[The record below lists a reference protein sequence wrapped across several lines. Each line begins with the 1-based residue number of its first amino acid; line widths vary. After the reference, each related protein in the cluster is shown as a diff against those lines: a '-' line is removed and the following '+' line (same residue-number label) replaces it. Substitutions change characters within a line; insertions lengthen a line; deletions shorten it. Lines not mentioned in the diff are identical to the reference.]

1 MQEHLFSNQQ
11 PFTLYELNVLI
22 QSTLDAVFYGKYFW
36 VKAEIHKLNVYKYS
50 GHAYPELLEKREN
63 EVICQM
69 RSIIWKSDL
78 IKINQKFLD
87 TIGEPLK
94 ENINALM
101 LVSVKFDPKYGL
113 SLQIKDIDPN
123 YTLGELEKQKKEAI
137 EKLKAEKIF
146 DKNKQLT
153 LNIVPQKLA
162 IISVETSKGYRDL
175 ITTFQKYEHQFQI
188 IHDLYPSLLQG
199 EEAAQQMTEQLKN
212 IKNNYSQYDAVLI
225 IRGGG
230 GEVGL
235 SCFNDYELCKTIATF
250 PIPVITGIG
259 HSTNFTVAEMVA
271 YHNGITPTDTAM
283 FIIQKFEN
291 FQSQLSEF
299 QKTICQLAENFLTEQ
314 KNFILDIS
322 KSLSLL
328 TKEVF
333 HQQKLSLLEFQ
344 SNLKISIFDYINA
357 QKKVLQFNEY
367 HIKQA
372 AQTYLSFQ
380 DKKLQAF
387 VQNLQHLSYL
397 PIKLLH
403 QKLNSIEQ
411 QIHDI
416 SLQNLQ
422 YKKMKLENLEKN
434 IQLLHPANILKRG
447 FAIVFN
453 QDNQIIKNA
462 FYIKEN
468 DKIKIKFHSNE
479 LEGNITQLKIN
490 YYEK

>member
-1 MQEHLFSNQQ
+1 MQEHLLSNQE
-11 PFTLYELNVLI
+11 PLTLYELNVLI

-50 GHAYPELLEKREN
+50 GHAYPELLEKRDN

-123 YTLGELEKQKKEAI
+123 YTLGELEKQKKETI

-175 ITTFQKYEHQFQI
+175 IITFQKYEHQFQI

-199 EEAAQQMTEQLKN
+199 EEAAQQITEQLKN
-212 IKNNYSQYDAVLI
+212 IRNNYSQYDAVLI

-235 SCFNDYELCKTIATF
+235 SCLNDYELCKTIATF

-259 HSTNFTVAEMVA
+259 HSTNFTIAEMVA

-283 FIIQKFEN
+283 FIIQRFDN
-291 FQSQLSEF
+291 FQSQISEL
-299 QKTICQLAENFLTEQ
+299 QQAICQLAENFLAEQ

-322 KSLSLL
+322 KNLSLI

-333 HQQKLSLLEFQ
+333 YQQKISLMEFQ
-344 SNLKISIFDYINA
+344 SNLKISIFDFINA

-372 AQTYLSFQ
+372 TQTYLSFQ
-380 DKKLQAF
+380 DKKLQTL
-387 VQNLQHLSYL
+387 VQNIQHYSYL
-397 PIKLLH
+397 PIKFIH
-403 QKLNSIEQ
+403 QKLNTIEQ
-411 QIHDI
+411 QIHDL
-416 SLQNLQ
+416 SFQNLQ

-434 IQLLHPANILKRG
+434 IQLLHPSNILKRG

-462 FYIKEN
+462 FSIKEN

-479 LEGNITQLKIN
+479 LEGNISQLKIN
-490 YYEK
+490 NYEQ